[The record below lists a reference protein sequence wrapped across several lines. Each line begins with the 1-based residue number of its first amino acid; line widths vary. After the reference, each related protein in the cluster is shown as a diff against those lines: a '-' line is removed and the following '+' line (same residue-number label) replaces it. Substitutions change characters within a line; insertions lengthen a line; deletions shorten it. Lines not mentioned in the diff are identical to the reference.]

1 MAWIRTV
8 PVSEATGVV
17 KRLYDD
23 AMKRAGKV
31 WNIII
36 SMSIKPDVLRASIQF
51 YSVLM
56 HGPSGL
62 TRSQREMIAVVVS
75 RINDC
80 YY

>member
-1 MAWIRTV
+1 MAWIKTI
-8 PVSEATGVV
+8 PVEEATGSL
-17 KRLYDD
+17 KRQYDS
-23 AMKRAGKV
+23 ALQRAGKV
-31 WNIII
+31 WNIVK